1 MIVVRYQTGNFGDKA
16 KLLQYQMMQRSGGYL
31 GKFVVRSL
39 SDLGSRGLGRK
50 IKMEPENTPLEEENH
65 LNQIIIFRFY
75 VNLCGCRVIAV
86 AGVDTC

>member
-1 MIVVRYQTGNFGDKA
+1 MIFVRYQTGNFGDKA
-16 KLLQYQMMQRSGGYL
+16 KLLQYQMMQRSGGYP
-31 GKFVVRSL
+31 GKF
-39 SDLGSRGLGRK
+39 GLGRK

-86 AGVDTC
+86 VGVDTC